1 MVLDQT
7 VRESFTKKVI
17 FELRL
22 KDLERNDMN
31 LLGEECSEQWKQEM
45 PTVI

>member
-1 MVLDQT
+1 MVLDWA
-7 VRESFTKKVI
+7 VKESFTKKVI

-31 LLGEECSEQWKQEM
+31 LLGEQCSEQRKQAV